1 MEGERAVF
9 VKRIETSGNLESELE
24 TTRLLFAIFANFA
37 GFWWLVPWWAG
48 MEARRSYW
56 IGLVKKVRSPLSI
69 LVIDFTVQR
78 FFVFFPPFSWY
89 G

>member
-37 GFWWLVPWWAG
+37 GFW
-48 MEARRSYW
+48 
-56 IGLVKKVRSPLSI
+56 
-69 LVIDFTVQR
+69 
-78 FFVFFPPFSWY
+78 
-89 G
+89 